1 MQWYLTDKRRLKAEI
16 RQMEE
21 NGVNFEL
28 CIDEDGNENLL
39 WRGPLCVSGRYHG
52 DVRLVYDE
60 MHPYKQ
66 MTVYILDPP
75 LPKTNLHVHEDGSIC
90 YIKDEWSPD
99 WTALAVYL
107 TTIRFLGDYYS
118 GAMDNH
124 LPYYPLPSIE
134 PEKGLI
140 ERLMEGLRT

>member
-1 MQWYLTDKRRLKAEI
+1 MQWYLTDKRRLRAET
-16 RQMEE
+16 RLMDE

-28 CIDEDGNENLL
+28 YSADDGNLL
-39 WRGPLCVSGRYHG
+39 WRGPLCVSGRYHS

-60 MHPYKQ
+60 LHPYKQ
-66 MTVYILDPP
+66 MTVYILDPT

-118 GAMDNH
+118 GAMEDH
-124 LPYYPLPSIE
+124 LPYYLPLRSE
-134 PEKGLI
+134 PEKSLI
-140 ERLMEGLRT
+140 ERLLEGLRI